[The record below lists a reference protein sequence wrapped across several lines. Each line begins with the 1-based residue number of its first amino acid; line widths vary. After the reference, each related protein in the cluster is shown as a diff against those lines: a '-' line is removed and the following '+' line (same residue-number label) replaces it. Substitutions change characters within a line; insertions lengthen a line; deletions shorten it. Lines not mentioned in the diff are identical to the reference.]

1 MGSPGAVCSTCVCVW
16 GGVVVMGH
24 PLRDEERG
32 MGLGIVRRQNG
43 RGIKIGV

>member
-1 MGSPGAVCSTCVCVW
+1 
-16 GGVVVMGH
+16 MGH